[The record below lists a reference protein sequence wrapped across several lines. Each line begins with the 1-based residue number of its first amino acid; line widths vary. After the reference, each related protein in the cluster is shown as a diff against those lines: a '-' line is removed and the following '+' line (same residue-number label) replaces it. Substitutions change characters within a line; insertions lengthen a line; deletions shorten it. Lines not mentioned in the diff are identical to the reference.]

1 MSVIYL
7 IRHAQASFG
16 SEQYDQL
23 SDLGVEQSRILGDCF
38 RDLEVEFHGV
48 YSGSMK
54 RQLDTA
60 REVMSRMR
68 GEDSDWEPLPALEFN
83 EYDAPSIIKSQMPYM
98 IEEDSLITEDT
109 ERLFTD
115 RKYFQHVF
123 NLAMQRWLA
132 GACDGLGIETWQEF
146 TQRVRAG
153 LKRLM
158 EDHGSKKRISIFT
171 SGGAIC
177 AAMQIALG
185 LSDEDAM
192 RLILLIRNTSVTTFW
207 YGNDQLSLSCF
218 NSTAHL
224 ELHKD
229 PELITYR

>member
-16 SEQYDQL
+16 SDEYDQL
-23 SDLGVEQSRILGDCF
+23 SDLGVEQSRILGEYF
-38 RDLEVEFHGV
+38 RDLEMEFQGV

-60 REVMSRMR
+60 RKVMSHIR
-68 GEDSDWEPLPALEFN
+68 GDESDWEPHPALEFN

-98 IEEDSLITEDT
+98 IEEDPLITEDPQ
-109 ERLFTD
+109 RLFTD

-123 NLAMQRWLA
+123 NSAMKRWLA
-132 GACDGLGIETWQEF
+132 GACDGLGIETWPEF

-153 LKRLM
+153 LTRLM
-158 EDHGSKKRISIFT
+158 EEHGSKKRISIFT

-185 LSDEDAM
+185 LSDDESM

-218 NSTAHL
+218 NSTTHL
-224 ELHKD
+224 ELLKD